1 MVTLGLSRDR
11 GPGCGDVP
19 VKRMAESSNSG
30 RTLDAASLDAHAWL
44 GLLISAAMYLICLSG
59 ALAVFNQ
66 EFERW
71 EQPAVEEDTR
81 VRPEL
86 AAQGLEHFVDRYGR
100 DSGHFHVVFPTS
112 GIPRLVVENDDIA
125 HFVRDD
131 GTLGKVEAAPWT
143 QMLIDLH
150 YYLHLPKNFGMI
162 LVSVCGALLLALIVS
177 GVLAHPRIVRD
188 AFRFR
193 RGGNGT
199 QANIDLHN
207 RLSVWGLPFH
217 LTIAV
222 TGAYYGLVGLLV
234 SLAAHA
240 FFDGDTQA
248 VSAPVFASEPSGYG
262 LEDGELPD
270 IARAVDHVLR
280 EDPQGRPIFLT
291 IHDPGTVDEF
301 VEIYVQQP
309 GRLIYSEN
317 YRFSPDGE
325 LIELGGYRDGAGGK
339 QFVYSFYRLH
349 FGDFAGL
356 GTKLL
361 YFILGMMLAVVSA
374 TGVSI
379 WLGKRKRRTM
389 MDALWPAFVWGTPI
403 ALATSAIATL
413 TGGTAITGWVFW
425 LVLLVTTSLGV
436 RLDAD
441 LVRRRYPS
449 LLGGCL
455 ITLVALYVLHNGSAA
470 LHVASWP
477 VTVTLLC
484 AAIALFAPL
493 SHKWLLQKTE
503 DKLALHR

>member
-1 MVTLGLSRDR
+1 M
-11 GPGCGDVP
+11 
-19 VKRMAESSNSG
+19 KRMVAGPNRG
-30 RTLDAASLDAHAWL
+30 RALDAAALDAHAWL
-44 GLLISAAMYLICLSG
+44 GLMISAAMYLICLSG

-81 VRPEL
+81 VRPKL
-86 AAQGLEHFVDRYGR
+86 AAQGLEHFVERYGR
-100 DSGHFHVVFPTS
+100 DTSHFHVVFPTS

-131 GTLGKVEAAPWT
+131 GTLGAIESAPWT
-143 QMLIDLH
+143 RMLIDLH

-162 LVSVCGALLLALIVS
+162 LVSVCGALLVALIVS
-177 GVLAHPRIVRD
+177 GILAHPRIVRD

-199 QANIDLHN
+199 QASIDLHN

-217 LTIAV
+217 LTIAI
-222 TGAYYGLVGLLV
+222 TGAYYGLIGLLV

-240 FFDGDTQA
+240 FFDGDTEA
-248 VSAPVFASEPSGYG
+248 VSAPVFAPEPSGYG
-262 LEDGELPD
+262 VEGAALPD

-280 EDPQGRPIFLT
+280 VDPEGRPIFLT

-301 VEIYVQQP
+301 VELYVQQP

-325 LIELGGYRDGAGGK
+325 RIGRGGYRDGAGGK
-339 QFVYSFYRLH
+339 QFVYSLYRIH
-349 FGDFAGL
+349 FGDFAGV
-356 GTKLL
+356 GTKVL

-374 TGVSI
+374 SGVSI

-389 MDALWPAFVWGTPI
+389 MDDLWPAFVWGTPI

-413 TGGTAITGWVFW
+413 MGGAGSAGWVFW
-425 LVLLVTTSLGV
+425 LVLLVTTSLGA
-436 RLDAD
+436 RLDAKF
-441 LVRRRYPS
+441 VRQRYPL

-455 ITLVALYVLHNGSAA
+455 IALVVLYLAHNGSAA
-470 LHVASWP
+470 MHVASWP
-477 VTVTLLC
+477 VTASLFCFAFALLW
-484 AAIALFAPL
+484 PL
-493 SHKWLLQKTE
+493 SYNRLRRPQRKAV
-503 DKLALHR
+503 DSLARR